1 MRIVKETIEEAF
13 TDLVGASIEDRC
25 LDISPFAEAYV
36 IEVVSDLSS
45 GVHEMASRSVFL
57 SDLLRKALDSDG
69 LVRREY
75 LRVTGDVALFVS
87 GIFPDSLESHKTWFN
102 LADYI
107 DIGQTAYSNID
118 ADVFEELSVK
128 FPQVV
133 DVLNSV
139 SARIELTSKDLARYV
154 RRRRAIDAATIARR

>member
-1 MRIVKETIEEAF
+1 MRIVKETIAEAF
-13 TDLVGASIEDRC
+13 TDLVGASIEDLR
-25 LDISPFAEAYV
+25 LDISPYAEAYV
-36 IEVVSDLSS
+36 IEVVSGLSS

-57 SDLLRKALDSDG
+57 NELLRKALDSDG

-87 GIFPDSLESHKTWFN
+87 GIFPDSLESRKTWFN
-102 LADYI
+102 LTDYI

-139 SARIELTSKDLARYV
+139 SVRIELTSKDLARYV
-154 RRRRAIDAATIARR
+154 RRRRAVDARIARR